1 MTETRQSRFKTV
13 KQRLSAQQKVLK
25 SALDEERLPTEKDVT
40 EFETISM
47 AMQKLGEPGW
57 RGAMTRYMNQL
68 EKFKKTIAS
77 GNLAAVRY
85 EFQELLSCKI
95 TCHKE
100 FR

>member
-1 MTETRQSRFKTV
+1 MTESQQSEFKKV

-25 SALDEERLPTEKDVT
+25 SALDEGRLPTEKDVT

-47 AMQKLGEPGW
+47 AMQKLGEPKW

-68 EKFKKTIAS
+68 GKLKKTIAS
-77 GNLAAVRY
+77 ENPAAARY
-85 EFQELLSCKI
+85 EFQELLNCKI

>member
-1 MTETRQSRFKTV
+1 MTESQQSEFKKV

-25 SALDEERLPTEKDVT
+25 SALDEGRLPTEKDVT

-47 AMQKLGEPGW
+47 AMQKLGEPKW

-68 EKFKKTIAS
+68 GKLKKTIAS
-77 GNLAAVRY
+77 GNPAAARY
-85 EFQELLSCKI
+85 EFQELLNCKI